1 MQDNSTE
8 TRGGSSLQPDC
19 CALAELPR
27 KRRNIGRWRE
37 NRLRRL
43 EFEARMNR
51 ATPRQLARIAQLEAH
66 NDPSSAAGW
75 GEERQR

>member
-1 MQDNSTE
+1 MQTE
-8 TRGGSSLQPDC
+8 SQTAERTEGSLHPDC
-19 CALAELPR
+19 CALAERPG

-66 NDPSSAAGW
+66 ND
-75 GEERQR
+75 